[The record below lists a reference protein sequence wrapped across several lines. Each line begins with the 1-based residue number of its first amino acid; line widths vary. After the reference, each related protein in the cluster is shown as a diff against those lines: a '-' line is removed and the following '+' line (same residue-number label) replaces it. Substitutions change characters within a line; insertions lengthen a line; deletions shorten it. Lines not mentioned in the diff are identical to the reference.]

1 MRNSQ
6 LIPGINRGRP
16 QSFTTSPARTVSRRA
31 RRALCGPNVL
41 EGANIMKYRLAA
53 LMAWMFGTQGP
64 LHAEAAQQPA
74 TEAPAGLDTPTLVN
88 NARYQSPSDRNAEPS
103 RDSSP

>member
-53 LMAWMFGTQGP
+53 LMVWMFGMQGP
-64 LHAEAAQQPA
+64 PQAEAAQQPA
-74 TEAPAGLDTPTLVN
+74 TEAPAGFDTPTLVKN
-88 NARYQSPSDRNAEPS
+88 SRSQRQNTGNAEPAG
-103 RDSSP
+103 D